1 MNVTHTSMLS
11 TVVPG
16 VMSMSNRPKNCQ
28 FSFRSILRLKINFWD
43 DSKIDNNLLMID
55 DFVQID
61 ESLPPC
67 TRFQEFIHSQ
77 CIMKL
82 MHCTVCCVS
91 CLLSCDLEFVKSVLL
106 PSIKE
111 LVANP
116 NDAVSESMLLN
127 IPDFCEQLEKSFPD
141 EFDEILLS
149 DILPS
154 IYDIINTYADYV
166 GDGSFAKLIKTSSND
181 VAAVIESAKSE
192 LKDLTTGTPLPNAPS
207 PTAPTPDTPEN
218 DAEYEVIRNE
228 ALENR
233 SVESVM
239 ELYRSFNSTFAGSSW
254 IGEMTNLN
262 NCVLGESNTDD
273 RK

>member
-91 CLLSCDLEFVKSVLL
+91 CLLSCDLEFVKMDESNNVHVRLTGACGGCPMATMTL
-106 PSIKE
+106 KQGVE
-111 LVANP
+111 L
-116 NDAVSESMLLN
+116 
-127 IPDFCEQLEKSFPD
+127 F
-141 EFDEILLS
+141 
-149 DILPS
+149 
-154 IYDIINTYADYV
+154 
-166 GDGSFAKLIKTSSND
+166 
-181 VAAVIESAKSE
+181 
-192 LKDLTTGTPLPNAPS
+192 LKDTV
-207 PTAPTPDTPEN
+207 PEVN
-218 DAEYEVIRNE
+218 EVVQVR
-228 ALENR
+228 
-233 SVESVM
+233 
-239 ELYRSFNSTFAGSSW
+239 
-254 IGEMTNLN
+254 
-262 NCVLGESNTDD
+262 
-273 RK
+273 

>member
-91 CLLSCDLEFVKSVLL
+91 CLLSCDLEFVSGLISRDLFPFDPFVKFIERNLE
-106 PSIKE
+106 KNE
-111 LVANP
+111 DYAALVAP
-116 NDAVSESMLLN
+116 FLSVFSSRLAVSNLALHSRLMDHYKSNGASSEDLVSRFPVDSENGNDDDRM
-127 IPDFCEQLEKSFPD
+127 ILEPWRTDDVEAFQT
-141 EFDEILLS
+141 LLS
-149 DILPS
+149 QTPKDYRTLRLFEKCIKFHATQCIKLLLMDS
-154 IYDIINTYADYV
+154 DYDFVFSREYYV
-166 GDGSFAKLIKTSSND
+166 VTLSK
-181 VAAVIESAKSE
+181 AAISA
-192 LKDLTTGTPLPNAPS
+192 
-207 PTAPTPDTPEN
+207 
-218 DAEYEVIRNE
+218 
-228 ALENR
+228 
-233 SVESVM
+233 
-239 ELYRSFNSTFAGSSW
+239 
-254 IGEMTNLN
+254 
-262 NCVLGESNTDD
+262 VL
-273 RK
+273 